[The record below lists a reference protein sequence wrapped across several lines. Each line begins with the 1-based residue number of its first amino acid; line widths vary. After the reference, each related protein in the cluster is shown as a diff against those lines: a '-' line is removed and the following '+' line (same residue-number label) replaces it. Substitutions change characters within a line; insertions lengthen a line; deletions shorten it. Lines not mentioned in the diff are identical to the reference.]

1 MTPTYLPALCG
12 KPEIPKALTKP
23 RRTLQDDLSDV
34 WEWVVSRGVPQLF
47 FNFHPKNASLCCGAH
62 MEKLLASGW
71 QPDDM
76 DEFNN

>member
-1 MTPTYLPALCG
+1 
-12 KPEIPKALTKP
+12 
-23 RRTLQDDLSDV
+23 LQDDLADV

-71 QPDDM
+71 QPDDL
-76 DEFNN
+76 DEFND